1 MELQTKMNTD
11 TKKVYEAGLSDPVYV
26 SFETWEKLPSNF
38 KLTKGECNQLYNIIS
53 WLTPGDKPSADCLQ
67 MKSVSSFLNEIAA
80 KLEKEI

>member
-1 MELQTKMNTD
+1 MELQTNMKNKT
-11 TKKVYEAGLSDPVYV
+11 YV

-53 WLTPGDKPSADCLQ
+53 WLTPGDELSAHSL
-67 MKSVSSFLNEIAA
+67 KSVSSFLKQIAG